1 MLGGLKAW
9 RLGGLELQEMGI
21 GFGVSCLDFG
31 VTGLD
36 CWSGVINGGQMIFV
50 SINITYRGRSA

>member
-21 GFGVSCLDFG
+21 GFGVSYHYRVLILVSLDWIAG
-31 VTGLD
+31 VG
-36 CWSGVINGGQMIFV
+36 
-50 SINITYRGRSA
+50 